1 MGREEGVYVYL
12 VRECADVISVGHTLR
27 VWDVCQVSEEES
39 VLYKGDGELSYG
51 VGVYDGVRRLR
62 EVMMVYKEE
71 GEGSTIRPCEEG
83 LQ

>member
-1 MGREEGVYVYL
+1 M
-12 VRECADVISVGHTLR
+12 
-27 VWDVCQVSEEES
+27 
-39 VLYKGDGELSYG
+39 LYKGDGELSYG